1 MQHHYLVSCLSET
14 IKKGFSIY
22 MRIFL
27 LMINIGIFA
36 SVNSQNFVSPTVIT
50 TFSSELN
57 ETSGLINL
65 NGEIWTHTDNGGKT
79 ELYLFDTSDGNI
91 IRTVDIKEANNTD
104 WEDIAFDE
112 SYVYIGDFGNNYGSR
127 TNLNIYRIKRQDLA
141 SSNEVEAKKIE
152 FSYSNQTSFE
162 PSYHNTNF
170 DCEAMISAGDKL
182 FLFTKNWIDNQTNV
196 YKLPNKPGEHTAE
209 YLFSFDV
216 GCLISGAE
224 WHPSLNNLYLIG
236 YNQSGGSYTWVFRDF
251 SGTDFFSGN
260 SIKLIWTSL
269 TQIEGICMADAS
281 GVYVS
286 SEKFGGELDP
296 TLYYLNLS
304 GFMNVE
310 PEFLPSGI
318 TVTSD
323 KKRILVQT
331 NNNSMLTGE
340 LQVFDFNGKVVYEKI
355 IMNENYLEIP
365 IKISGLYMVVFNGE
379 KLNFS
384 IKTLVF

>member
-310 PEFLPSGI
+310 QASLPSGI

>member
-286 SEKFGGELDP
+286 SEKFGGELEP

-310 PEFLPSGI
+310 QASLPSGI